1 MMIQKRQTA
10 YKVWISNLINSQFIK
25 QEGEWDPNYVEI
37 NSKKISRVNL
47 VANVVA
53 KQEGDNFVSIT
64 LDDGSGTIRAKTWRE
79 DTQIL
84 SNIEVG
90 DIISTVSRV
99 REYGDEIF
107 LTPELIRKVEDLNWE
122 LVHKLCIIKELGKP
136 EEIKVEIPTPVI
148 EETLEETPTENN
160 RKTILDLVEKLDA
173 ESGADIDDVI
183 KESKISE
190 AKAESVI
197 QELLKEGEIFE
208 CSPNRLKIIS

>member
-1 MMIQKRQTA
+1 MIQKRQTA